1 MDFLL
6 PADQMA
12 LLLGGVRTTVLLF
25 AIAWVIAFA
34 LAIAL
39 VVIRA
44 TDYRPCRWFVDAF
57 VAYHRNVPLLVQVMF
72 WYFGM
77 PELLPE
83 TIRFWLYDH
92 NAEFC
97 FAVIALALGSAAY
110 QAEDIRS
117 GLRAIPATQ
126 FEAARA
132 LGCSYLET
140 MRYIVVPQALRI
152 SLPPL
157 VGRALLLFKNTSIA
171 MAIGVAELTYRTREI
186 ENLTFKTFQ
195 IFGIAT
201 VLYLIGT
208 FSLMALGSW
217 IERRTTPGRKEHR
230 NA

>member
-12 LLLGGVRTTVLLF
+12 TLPWGMRTTILLF
-25 AIAWVIAFA
+25 VIAWVMAFG
-34 LAIAL
+34 LAVIL
-39 VVIRA
+39 VVVRA
-44 TDYRPCRWFVDAF
+44 TEYRPCRWFVDAF

-77 PELLPE
+77 PEILPE
-83 TIRFWLYDH
+83 GIRFWLYDH
-92 NAEFC
+92 NAEFSL
-97 FAVIALALGSAAY
+97 AAIALALGSSAY

-132 LGCSYLET
+132 LGCNYIQT
-140 MRYIVVPQALRI
+140 MRFIIVPQAVRI

-157 VGRALLLFKNTSIA
+157 VSRALLLFKNTSIA

-186 ENLTFKTFQ
+186 ENMTFRTFTV
-195 IFGIAT
+195 FGIAT
-201 VLYLIGT
+201 VLYLLGT
-208 FSLMALGSW
+208 FTLMALGAW
-217 IERRTTPGRKEHR
+217 LERRSTPGRTERRH
-230 NA
+230 A